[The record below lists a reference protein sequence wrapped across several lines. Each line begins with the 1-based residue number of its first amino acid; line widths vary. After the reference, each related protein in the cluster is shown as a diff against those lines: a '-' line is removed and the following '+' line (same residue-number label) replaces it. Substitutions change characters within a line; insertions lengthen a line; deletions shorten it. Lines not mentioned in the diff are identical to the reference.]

1 MKDLAYLLIIVV
13 LLVFG
18 AYQYFQKDVV
28 VKEYFTRDTI
38 LMRDTISI
46 VQKGRIQYKTILVK
60 DTILKIDS
68 SAFVSC
74 IDTMISKS
82 NVSVCYRYP
91 ENMFSVDL
99 RFIPDTVT
107 KYTIVERPI
116 LKYEEKKNSW
126 WEDVAK
132 IGGGILVGYLL
143 GRVK

>member
-1 MKDLAYLLIIVV
+1 MKDLAYLLVIVV

-18 AYQYFQKDVV
+18 AYQYLQKDVV
-28 VKEYFTRDTI
+28 VKEYHTRDTI
-38 LMRDTISI
+38 LVRDTISI

-60 DTILKIDS
+60 DTILKVDS

-74 IDTMISKS
+74 VDTIISKS
-82 NVSVCYRYP
+82 SVSVCYQYP

-116 LKYEEKKNSW
+116 LKYEEKRNSW

-132 IGGGILVGYLL
+132 IGGGIIVGYLL
-143 GRVK
+143 GLVK